1 MKKTIIKFI
10 IDNTKYLT
18 LKMMGPVEEIYLFD
32 DITIVY
38 HDARKQYVLYT
49 KDFVCEALR
58 GFESVLKLAIKNQ
71 FVLHESIQKD
81 IGYLWNEYLEEKE
94 EQHNFVEKS
103 LEGIIYWVGG
113 KHHLFQSKF
122 KEYDTWLY
130 NKDGE
135 IYLEITPYYQWHFD
149 EPQKNE
155 NFIPY
160 EEFIKNYKPLVILKI
175 DKGQAEEWLKIVS
188 NLVIIAEKNFQLWNK
203 TAAEG

>member
-1 MKKTIIKFI
+1 MKKSIIKLI
-10 IDNTKYLT
+10 INNTKYLT
-18 LKMMGPVEEIYLFD
+18 LEMMGPVEEVYLFD

-58 GFESVLKLAIKNQ
+58 GFESVLKLALNNQ
-71 FVLHESIQKD
+71 LTLHESIQED
-81 IGYLWNEYLEEKE
+81 IGFLWAEYLQRKENHIFIEEP
-94 EQHNFVEKS
+94 
-103 LEGIIYWVGG
+103 LENSSCWVGLNY
-113 KHHLFQSKF
+113 HLFEY

-135 IYLEITPYYQWHFD
+135 IYLKITPSYQWHFD

-175 DKGQAEEWLKIVS
+175 DKEQAEEWLKIVS
-188 NLVIIAEKNFQLWNK
+188 NLVAIAEKNYQLWSK